1 MKAKIGS
8 ILFSVFKYVMLIAA
22 AIISL
27 LPVVVCVFTAF
38 KTTDDYNASSVLDL
52 PKQWMAENFSIAMK
66 QANMLRGF
74 ANTAIVLVVV
84 LVCSIFISA
93 MLAYVLN
100 RFKFRGNGAIQNLFM
115 FASLIPGIATQVT
128 VYQIM
133 FSLGLI
139 NHLYGYMI
147 VLMGTDII
155 SIYIFLQFFENLP
168 VSLDE
173 SAITGESIPVDKM
186 AGDKVIGA
194 TINKSGYFKMEA
206 TKVGDETAL
215 SQIIRLV
222 DEATSSKAPIAKL
235 ADKVARVLRAL
246 FRKHGVTKRDLVMA
260 VGVGNEGMTADALGA
275 KTLKYLD
282 ITEHLYAARLKPRG
296 KGRLSGVASGVSGV
310 TGLESYEIVRGVTD
324 RVSPKL
330 VIAVDTLAARQ
341 ASRLKR
347 VVQISDRGLV
357 PGSGV
362 SNARAPLNEESLG
375 VPVVAIGVPLVI
387 YARNILLEYA
397 GGYRLSDL
405 AGGKDNAYN
414 RSARELEDLVVT
426 LKEIDVAVED
436 FAEALGR
443 GINAAVHGM

>member
-173 SAITGESIPVDKM
+173 SAIMDGCTYFGVFFKILFPLLKPAIVTSLVKGVSVYNEYYMSNLYLQTKELR
-186 AGDKVIGA
+186 
-194 TINKSGYFKMEA
+194 TIS
-206 TKVGDETAL
+206 TAL
-215 SQIIRLV
+215 YAFTGPYGNQYNYICAGVLITII
-222 DEATSSKAPIAKL
+222 PIFI
-235 ADKVARVLRAL
+235 L
-246 FRKHGVTKRDLVMA
+246 FLIFQKQVYGGMA
-260 VGVGNEGMTADALGA
+260 AGA
-275 KTLKYLD
+275 V
-282 ITEHLYAARLKPRG
+282 
-296 KGRLSGVASGVSGV
+296 KG
-310 TGLESYEIVRGVTD
+310 
-324 RVSPKL
+324 
-330 VIAVDTLAARQ
+330 
-341 ASRLKR
+341 
-347 VVQISDRGLV
+347 
-357 PGSGV
+357 
-362 SNARAPLNEESLG
+362 
-375 VPVVAIGVPLVI
+375 
-387 YARNILLEYA
+387 
-397 GGYRLSDL
+397 
-405 AGGKDNAYN
+405 
-414 RSARELEDLVVT
+414 
-426 LKEIDVAVED
+426 
-436 FAEALGR
+436 
-443 GINAAVHGM
+443 